1 VSFEFCEVF
10 VFIAFE
16 SAFAF
21 THSCI
26 KGHVVLGHPS
36 LNDIK
41 VLIKNTPGSGVS
53 RDQPEPGSLLATWVR
68 PGADVKTL
76 ACEVVETSAI
86 ARVQ

>member
-1 VSFEFCEVF
+1 MSFEFCEVF

-21 THSCI
+21 THPCI

-36 LNDIK
+36 LN
-41 VLIKNTPGSGVS
+41 
-53 RDQPEPGSLLATWVR
+53 QPEPGSLLATCVR
-68 PGADVKTL
+68 PGAEVKTL